1 MNENEK
7 FLTLEWGDI
16 EEIMLNLA
24 EKVLNSGIR
33 FNVIVGVLR
42 GGWIPARILADLLDI
57 NEIGALEVKFYKG
70 IEERRERP
78 VITQP
83 LIIDVKDKNVLIVDD
98 VCDTGKSLQMAINA
112 LSLHGPKSIQTAVI
126 YTKPW
131 STIEPDFYYG
141 RSSKWIIFPW
151 ETREVIEEII
161 HAEYKVYPRKLDD
174 IEQVAQDISK
184 KTGMPKKVVK
194 KIISMVVMNR
204 LIPGDS

>member
-1 MNENEK
+1 MNENDK
-7 FLTLEWGDI
+7 FLTLEWTDI
-16 EEIMLNLA
+16 DEVMLKLA
-24 EKVLNSGIR
+24 EQVMNSGIR

-42 GGWIPARILADLLDI
+42 GGWIPARVLADLL
-57 NEIGALEVKFYKG
+57 NVSEIGALEVKFYKG

-83 LIIDVKDKNVLIVDD
+83 LILDVRDKNVLVVDD
-98 VCDTGKSLQMAINA
+98 VCDTGKSLQMAVNA
-112 LSLHGPKSIQTAVI
+112 LSLHGPKTIRTAVI

-151 ETREVIEEII
+151 ETREVIDEII

-174 IEQVAQDISK
+174 IEKIAKDISR
-184 KTGMPKKVVK
+184 KTGMSLEIVRKV
-194 KIISMVVMNR
+194 ISMIVTNR
-204 LIPGDS
+204 LLPGEN